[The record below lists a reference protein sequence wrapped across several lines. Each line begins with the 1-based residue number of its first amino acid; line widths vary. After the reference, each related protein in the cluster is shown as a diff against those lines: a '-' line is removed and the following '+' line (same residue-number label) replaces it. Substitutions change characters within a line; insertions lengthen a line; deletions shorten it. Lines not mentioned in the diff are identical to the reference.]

1 MTMLFRIFTGMEV
14 ATGEVVTGWTEA
26 ISCFVSLEKNA
37 LESDHV
43 MKTSIRIAVADDEP
57 DMRRFL
63 YRVLTHEG
71 HHVVAVAENGQ
82 QLIDAC
88 RSIPPD
94 LVITGVELPE
104 MDGLQAIHEICRTNL
119 VPAIIV
125 SDNVNAELLS
135 RAGQEPVYAFLVKP
149 IKMDD
154 LRPAIWLA
162 MHRFV
167 EMNNLRL
174 QLHTP

>member
-1 MTMLFRIFTGMEV
+1 M
-14 ATGEVVTGWTEA
+14 
-26 ISCFVSLEKNA
+26 
-37 LESDHV
+37 
-43 MKTSIRIAVADDEP
+43 
-57 DMRRFL
+57 
-63 YRVLTHEG
+63 
-71 HHVVAVAENGQ
+71 
-82 QLIDAC
+82 
-88 RSIPPD
+88 
-94 LVITGVELPE
+94 ITGVELPE